1 MVIMR
6 AVRDVTETQDREPK
20 RPAQEVLTISIRFK
34 ADLVQALRE
43 LAEEEN
49 RSFNGTVNEACKRF
63 VRQRRPRTASDGADG
78 R

>member
-1 MVIMR
+1 MDIMS
-6 AVRDVTETQDREPK
+6 AVSDVTETHDAEPK

-63 VRQRRPRTASDGADG
+63 VRQRRPRSTREAMDD

>member
-1 MVIMR
+1 MSEVN
-6 AVRDVTETQDREPK
+6 DPEP
-20 RPAQEVLTISIRFK
+20 RPPTQEVVTISIRFK

-43 LAEEEN
+43 LADEEN

-63 VRQRRPRTASDGADG
+63 VRQRRPRPTREAMDD